1 MMIALA
7 ALVLLHLVTGLDP
20 LRLDA
25 VHTVLGTLLLY
36 IPLAIIVLFQN
47 QIRRFLTHMGR
58 NPLAAFR
65 PRREEHKRLID
76 EISLAA
82 AALAS
87 KRIGALIV
95 IERDLGLRTFQ
106 ESGIALDAQVS
117 YDLLMNIFTPRTP
130 LHDGAVIVSDGRIKA
145 ACCYLPL
152 TMNPSLSRTYG
163 SRHRAAFGIAEE
175 SDAIAVIVSEERG
188 LITLI
193 EGQRIVES
201 LDARRLADELRR
213 ALTPPGEE
221 LRRKLP
227 ARRGLVPARTT
238 DA

>member
-1 MMIALA
+1 
-7 ALVLLHLVTGLDP
+7 VLLHLVTGLGP

-25 VHTVLGTLLLY
+25 VHTLLGTLLLY

-58 NPLAAFR
+58 NPLVAFR
-65 PRREEHKRLID
+65 PRREEQGRLIE

-87 KRIGALIV
+87 KRVGALIV
-95 IERDLGLRTFQ
+95 IERDMGLRTFT
-106 ESGIALDAQVS
+106 ETGIVLDAYVS
-117 YDLLMNIFTPRTP
+117 YDLLMNIFSPRTP
-130 LHDGAVIVSDGRIKA
+130 LHDGAVIIAEGRIKA
-145 ACCYLPL
+145 ACCYVPL

-175 SDAIAVIVSEERG
+175 SDAVAVVVSEERG
-188 LITLI
+188 VITLV
-193 EGQRIVES
+193 EGRRILEN
-201 LDARRLADELRR
+201 LDARRLAEELRR

-227 ARRGLVPARTT
+227 ARRPLAAPRTT